1 MVILFVSLW
10 SAIICQG
17 APQGAAEADEL
28 PRQARQDDGAEAQAE
43 VDLTEAT
50 ELMTFL
56 RDMVKLVLLAEIL
69 LHVYILNSLYKY

>member
-17 APQGAAEADEL
+17 APQEARL
-28 PRQARQDDGAEAQAE
+28 PKQAE
-43 VDLTEAT
+43 VDEGSGADAKAAVDLTEAT

-56 RDMVKLVLLAEIL
+56 RDMVK
-69 LHVYILNSLYKY
+69 